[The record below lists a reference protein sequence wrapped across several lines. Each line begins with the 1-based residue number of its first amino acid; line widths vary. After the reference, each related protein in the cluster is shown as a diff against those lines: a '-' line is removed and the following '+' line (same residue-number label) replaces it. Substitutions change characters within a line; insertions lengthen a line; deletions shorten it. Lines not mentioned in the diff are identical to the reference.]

1 MRTLLV
7 RNDHRQGSAAPSNF
21 PTTRHT
27 DRLRS
32 AILTRV
38 EYAITQ
44 KVILQIFNHLSP
56 NHLPSLP
63 HTSHDRTPSKRLPAS
78 QQRKTHLNIPA
89 TQQPQQP
96 TTMGFTSLLPLVI
109 LFTVV
114 GGAAYFGYQIYL
126 WSNDLAD
133 RGQKHM
139 EKKNMSFT
147 KEGGLKVGVKEMDA
161 EEYADRTQR

>member
-1 MRTLLV
+1 
-7 RNDHRQGSAAPSNF
+7 
-21 PTTRHT
+21 
-27 DRLRS
+27 
-32 AILTRV
+32 
-38 EYAITQ
+38 
-44 KVILQIFNHLSP
+44 
-56 NHLPSLP
+56 
-63 HTSHDRTPSKRLPAS
+63 
-78 QQRKTHLNIPA
+78 
-89 TQQPQQP
+89 
-96 TTMGFTSLLPLVI
+96 MGLTSLLPLVI

-126 WSNDLAD
+126 GSTARAA